1 MTKSNLFLSA
11 AVVGILSA
19 GTAQLSLAADAK
31 MEASP
36 KGHCVGANAC
46 KGHGGCKQ
54 EGKNECAGKNGCK
67 GKSFVEKTKA
77 ECDTIAKN
85 EKGVRFEAVK
95 K

>member
-1 MTKSNLFLSA
+1 MTKTNLFLSA
-11 AVVGILSA
+11 AVVGLLSA
-19 GTAQLSLAADAK
+19 GSAQVAMAEGAA

-54 EGKNECAGKNGCK
+54 EGKNECGGKNGCK

-77 ECDTIAKN
+77 ECDALAKN
-85 EKGVRFEAVK
+85 DKAIRFEAVK

>member
-11 AVVGILSA
+11 AVVGLLSA
-19 GTAQLSLAADAK
+19 GAAQVSVAADSK
-31 MEASP
+31 MMAAP

-67 GKSFVEKTKA
+67 GKGFVEKTKA
-77 ECDTIAKN
+77 ECDAIAMNDKA
-85 EKGVRFEAVK
+85 VRFEAVK